1 MWLDKNRNITY
12 NPLADDRILYGSIH
26 PKKYGGWMNNFS
38 YKGIS
43 LSGFFQFQYGARRFD
58 TQLQQEARLG
68 FSNQNSLK
76 YFYDNRWTTPGQ
88 ITFVPRANSAT
99 GDMGSASWN
108 TGTRFYGK
116 TDYIRLKQITVSYSF
131 APELIK
137 KAKLNSVRIYAQGVN
152 LWTYT
157 KWPGVDPEFT
167 GSNATV
173 IPQAKNMTV
182 GIQLGF

>member
-1 MWLDKNRNITY
+1 
-12 NPLADDRILYGSIH
+12 
-26 PKKYGGWMNNFS
+26 
-38 YKGIS
+38 
-43 LSGFFQFQYGARRFD
+43 
-58 TQLQQEARLG
+58 
-68 FSNQNSLK
+68 
-76 YFYDNRWTTPGQ
+76 
-88 ITFVPRANSAT
+88 
-99 GDMGSASWN
+99 MGSASWN